1 MRCVGCQCERSLRLD
16 GELEV
21 GTAAVSSW
29 AAHPTSLMQTCV
41 VIMARPDGT
50 WCMGSHT
57 SHIGSWL
64 CYNIVKAPNAGNTFV
79 LFSQQVMRSTRPDI
93 GLTRP
98 YDSVTAGFRFGY
110 CNLRTWQNYNGAQLL
125 VRGYDAIPGRVNLV
139 SNTLPHNIFRSLV
152 MSAQNR

>member
-1 MRCVGCQCERSLRLD
+1 MENLKSGQPLCQAGPHIL
-16 GELEV
+16 
-21 GTAAVSSW
+21 
-29 AAHPTSLMQTCV
+29 LMQTCV

-152 MSAQNR
+152 MLFPSWCAGTVNRVCITSPFR